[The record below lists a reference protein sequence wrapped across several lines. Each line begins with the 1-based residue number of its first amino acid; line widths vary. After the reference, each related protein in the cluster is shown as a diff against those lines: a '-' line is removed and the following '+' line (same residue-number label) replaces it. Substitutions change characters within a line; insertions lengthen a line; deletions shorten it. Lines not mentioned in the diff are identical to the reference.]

1 MNQSPA
7 AESVT
12 VVGIL
17 MGSFKVTPDQAIH
30 PNRMSSSA
38 PMFLD
43 DEETDEAVITGAPPR
58 LGSREYEQTAEYV
71 GVKEIAAF
79 STRKPKTVISYK
91 QKWTVFVS
99 WCETKTP
106 KYNPWLVDYVPELF
120 TLFAGY
126 MFVKGTNLSLAPF
139 QSAFNFIYMTM
150 KLPPAWRGG
159 MITTTV
165 NSYGK
170 SMIAR
175 RCKDGT
181 QIAALR
187 VMLPLEG
194 LLLLIKLITEW
205 IVEGNWMLAAL
216 GVTCLIMLK
225 LIIRANTVAGWL
237 KEDNRYNEAGS
248 FLSTVRKVK
257 WGRAHIQPF
266 TKIVPPPPASNSIA
280 TRVNLLIARV
290 IQESDSENNTFE
302 FSAAGMGITTN
313 NASVVI
319 TEFMQTY
326 LPAAEIG
333 VAEGS
338 FISSHSMRITG
349 ANMINALHRG
359 DYTRLK
365 KWGGWL
371 SETSVGIYL
380 KRFDPTIPWNAT
392 WAAFYYWMEYSY
404 DQGDVIWGAVGYDD
418 EPEAPM

>member
-1 MNQSPA
+1 
-7 AESVT
+7 
-12 VVGIL
+12 
-17 MGSFKVTPDQAIH
+17 MGSFAIPEQTIH
-30 PNRMSSSA
+30 PDRRGNSARMVMNDA
-38 PMFLD
+38 EQGAID
-43 DEETDEAVITGAPPR
+43 GAPPR
-58 LGSREYEQTAEYV
+58 LGTAQYESTEEYI

-79 STRKPKTVISYK
+79 STRKPETVKGYK
-91 QKWTVFVS
+91 QKWQAFVN
-99 WCETKTP
+99 WCETRTP
-106 KYNPWLVDYVPELF
+106 TKYNPWLVDYVPELF

-126 MFVKGTNLSLAPF
+126 MYARNTNLSLAPF

-150 KLPPAWRGG
+150 KLPPAFRGG

-175 RCKDGT
+175 RCKDGE

-194 LLLLIKLITEW
+194 LLLLMRLITMW
-205 IVEGNWMLAAL
+205 IGQGNWQQAAL

-237 KEDNRYNEAGS
+237 RGDNRYNATGS
-248 FLSTVRKVK
+248 FISTVRKVK

-266 TKIVPPPPASNSIA
+266 TKIVPPPPVENKTAR
-280 TRVNLLIARV
+280 RVNTLIQKVLAA
-290 IQESDSENNTFE
+290 SDCPDTDFE
-302 FSAAGMGITTN
+302 FSAAGMGITAN

-319 TEFMQTY
+319 TEFMQEY
-326 LPAAEIG
+326 LPSEEIG

-349 ANMINALHRG
+349 ANMINSLHRG

-380 KRFDPTIPWNAT
+380 ARFDPTIPWDAT
-392 WAAFYYWMEYSY
+392 WAAFYYWMEYNY
-404 DQGDVIWGAVGYDD
+404 NQGEVTWGSVGYDD
-418 EPEAPM
+418 DPEPPM